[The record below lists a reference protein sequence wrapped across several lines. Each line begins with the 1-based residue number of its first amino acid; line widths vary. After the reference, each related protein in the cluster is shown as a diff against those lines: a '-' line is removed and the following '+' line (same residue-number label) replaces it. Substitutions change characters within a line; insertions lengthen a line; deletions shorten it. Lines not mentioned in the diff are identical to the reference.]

1 MKEPSKNG
9 NSAPGAQEPKQG
21 EQGLVKHEPKAETLD
36 VKLRESGPLSVEET
50 IKRVNTLQ
58 ENINKREV
66 LQNHLKAV
74 NSLKFG
80 EYEEKCQLVLVD
92 SKGHQ
97 YPITSSSL
105 SQECAEL
112 AKLRI
117 EENIEQVEAQIV
129 L

>member
-9 NSAPGAQEPKQG
+9 NGAPGASEPKKA
-21 EQGLVKHEPKAETLD
+21 EQGLVKQEPKSETLELK
-36 VKLRESGPLSVEET
+36 VRENGPLSVEET

-58 ENINKREV
+58 ENIDKREV
-66 LQNHLKAV
+66 LQTHLKAV

-80 EYEEKCQLVLVD
+80 DYDEKSGLVLVD
-92 SKGHQ
+92 SQGHQ
-97 YPITSSSL
+97 YPIRSSSL